1 MKRNKLKLV
10 AASLFV
16 VMLVLTTTLG
26 VAVAATADADEQMTV
41 EGEAISW
48 NNNMA
53 QKGYSTVYNHQDG
66 INSVLGRIPSDT
78 IWMFSG
84 HGGEWGGTAATR
96 LYFGDPA
103 DTSTYISGYNVP
115 ANTIKLAYAD
125 TCKSS
130 VQHSWQPY
138 DVSKGFINQ
147 GTKAYMG
154 FNRDVYTYE
163 TGPFTDQFG
172 YLLRIGATVHNAALW
187 AGQQTPIGSD
197 YTVYGDDSITI

>member
-1 MKRNKLKLV
+1 MKRNKLK
-10 AASLFV
+10 SLAVCFV
-16 VMLVLTTTLG
+16 LMLVFITTSG
-26 VAVAATADADEQMTV
+26 IAAAATADSDEQMNV
-41 EGEAISW
+41 ERDAISW
-48 NNNMA
+48 SNNMSL
-53 QKGYSTVYNHQDG
+53 KGYSTVYHHQDG
-66 INSVLGRIPSDT
+66 ISSVLGRIPSDT

-84 HGGEWGGTAATR
+84 HGGDVGGLGATR

-103 DTSTYISGYNVP
+103 DTLTYISGYNVP
-115 ANTIKLAYAD
+115 SNTIKLAYAD

-130 VQHSWQPY
+130 VRHSLQPY

-154 FNRDVYTYE
+154 FNRDVYPSE
-163 TGPFTDQFG
+163 TAPFTDKFG
-172 YLLRIGATVHNAALW
+172 YLLRIGATVHDAALW